1 VPRISDAVEETK
13 KVVESTFRKFLLDI
27 KEVRNIESNLFVN
40 EEVERLYFQIDRP
53 FNRWLSGLRPGDS
66 KDDRMIEWRIELKT
80 IVLQHAEQL
89 VKNAG
94 PRDYTGIVVND
105 KIKNIAT
112 VYNSF
117 IYFLNQQL

>member
-1 VPRISDAVEETK
+1 
-13 KVVESTFRKFLLDI
+13 
-27 KEVRNIESNLFVN
+27 
-40 EEVERLYFQIDRP
+40 
-53 FNRWLSGLRPGDS
+53 
-66 KDDRMIEWRIELKT
+66 MIEWRKQLKI
-80 IVLQHAEQL
+80 IVLQQAEQL